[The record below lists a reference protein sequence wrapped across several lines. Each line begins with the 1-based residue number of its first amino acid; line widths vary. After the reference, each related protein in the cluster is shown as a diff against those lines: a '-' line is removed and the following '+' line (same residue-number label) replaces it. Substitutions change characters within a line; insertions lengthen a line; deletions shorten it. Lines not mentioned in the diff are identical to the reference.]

1 MYVQPYFPE
10 QIEIPGNIAS
20 EAYDTRLSFIRR
32 TVALHLVSAALVASV
47 TLWLPSPLGPTL
59 TLWTWLSL
67 LVALSATRLVAHRG
81 KADLIVSSMILP
93 AMLLALGWTIRW
105 ALDLGWPV
113 WSLGLPLAGVA
124 FYTLACGR
132 DFSFIGLWMLSAVL
146 IVGTVSVVA
155 WLTHPGLLSS
165 VNAATFAL
173 AYLSYYVYDLAALLT
188 RRRRGEE
195 IGAVVDLYRDV
206 LNFTTY
212 TGRIVQHWRKFRI

>member
-1 MYVQPYFPE
+1 
-10 QIEIPGNIAS
+10 
-20 EAYDTRLSFIRR
+20 
-32 TVALHLVSAALVASV
+32 
-47 TLWLPSPLGPTL
+47 
-59 TLWTWLSL
+59 
-67 LVALSATRLVAHRG
+67 
-81 KADLIVSSMILP
+81 MILP

-124 FYTLACGR
+124 FYTIACGR